1 MAVTTKKTFT
11 ATSNATTTTFGP
23 IGIEL
28 NTQDDLDVYV
38 LKTTPGIAANA
49 GKRILQYKSSSTSN
63 LDANH
68 PQVNDTT
75 GLYFPA
81 ITHSGGT
88 ETLENYTIS
97 ADNNNIIF
105 NTALPSGAIVSCER
119 RTKDGS
125 GDYTTFAGGSG
136 IRSTDLNTAFDEAR
150 FTAQEARNK
159 AFDLERQSFSEDGN
173 LRLLEDQ
180 GLVYEGST
188 SNLFETT
195 INVTDPTADRTITFP
210 DVSGNVVTTGDTGTV
225 TSTMITDG
233 TIVNADINASAAIA
247 KSKLDISNV
256 TTSAAGYMSAADK
269 TKLDGIETGATADQ
283 TNAEIKTAYEA
294 NSNTNAYTDAEKTK
308 LSGIATGAEVN
319 VQSDWNASSGDA
331 QILNKPSIPSNL
343 ADLAN
348 VHNATPTDGQV
359 LKWINSN
366 SRWEPAEDSSGSG
379 GAALTDGDKGDIT
392 VSGTGAVWTIDN
404 DTIGLDELSASGT
417 PSNSKFLR
425 GDNTWA
431 DAGSSLTIK
440 DEGTDKTTAATSI
453 DFVGSGVTATN
464 SGSAVT
470 VTISGGGGATSTDF
484 KYLELRNAANNGAA
498 SYPAS
503 DFTLV
508 TSGTTTAVTPAQANA
523 LLVSYG
529 GVIQQPNTGTG
540 TPTTG
545 FAISGSTIKFGSAI
559 AAAPDFII
567 YLQGAGVASIADNTV
582 TGAKIALG
590 SDAAGDIMYYN
601 GTDYVRLAKGTAGQ
615 MLQINSGATA
625 PEWAAPPSGTTNL
638 TNTANGTSLTV
649 ESSSGNNTSL
659 PAATTSAWGVMTDED
674 KTKLDGIATGATAT
688 PTTTRGDIIYRG
700 ASADTRL
707 AKGTAGQYLK
717 QGANDPEWADVV
729 GAVADG
735 CIFENDQTISN
746 NYTIAAGKGAHS
758 VGPITVNATVTV
770 NGNWVV
776 S

>member
-81 ITHSGGT
+81 ITNSGGT
-88 ETLENYTIS
+88 EALENYTIS

-105 NTALPSGAIVSCER
+105 NSALPSGAIVSCER

-125 GDYTTFAGGSG
+125 GDYTAFAGGSG

-188 SNLFETT
+188 SNLFETNIT
-195 INVTDPTADRTITFP
+195 VTDPTADRTITFP

-225 TSTMITDG
+225 ALSMMAANSVDSDQYVDG
-233 TIVNADINASAAIA
+233 SIDLVHLSANSVDSSKIVDGSIVNADINASAAIDG
-247 KSKLDISNV
+247 SKLAAS
-256 TTSAAGYMSAADK
+256 TSSASGSMSAADK
-269 TKLDGIETGATADQ
+269 AKLDGIETGATADQ

-308 LSGIATGAEVN
+308 LSGIAAGAEVN
-319 VQSDWNASSGDA
+319 VQSDWNSSSGDN
-331 QILNKPSIPSNL
+331 QILNKPTVPTNL

-348 VHNATPTDGQV
+348 VHTASPTDGQV

-366 SRWEPAEDSSGSG
+366 SRWEPAADATGAG

-404 DTIGLDELSASGT
+404 DTIGLNELSATGT
-417 PSNSKFLR
+417 ASNTKFLR

-453 DFVGSGVTATN
+453 DFVGAGVTATN
-464 SGSAVT
+464 SGAAVT
-470 VTISGGGGATSTDF
+470 VTVSGGGGATSTDF
-484 KYLELRNAANNGAA
+484 KYLELKAHNNASGAFSAGAA
-498 SYPAS
+498 DYE
-503 DFTLV
+503 LV
-508 TSGTTTAVTPAQANA
+508 TKGTTTAITPAQAAA
-523 LLVSYG
+523 LIISIG
-529 GVIQQPNTGTG
+529 GVIQEPNTGTSIG
-540 TPTTG
+540 SNTG
-545 FAISGSTIKFGSAI
+545 FCIDGSSIHFGANL
-559 AAAPDFII
+559 AAHPDFII
-567 YLQGAGVASIADNTV
+567 YLQGAGVASINDNSV
-582 TGAKIALG
+582 TTAKIA
-590 SDAAGDIMYYN
+590 DEN
-601 GTDYVRLAKGTAGQ
+601 VTLAKLEHGDGSSNGKFLRSNNGADPTWETISSTPEGTAILSTGETGTAKFLRVDGDNSCSWQ
-615 MLQINSGATA
+615 VPPDTNTTTFVGLTDTPANFTSAGGKFVAVNSGANALEYVTA
-625 PEWAAPPSGTTNL
+625 P
-638 TNTANGTSLTV
+638 V
-649 ESSSGNNTSL
+649 SS
-659 PAATTSAWGVMTDED
+659 
-674 KTKLDGIATGATAT
+674 
-688 PTTTRGDIIYRG
+688 
-700 ASADTRL
+700 
-707 AKGTAGQYLK
+707 
-717 QGANDPEWADVV
+717 
-729 GAVADG
+729 VADG

-746 NYTIAAGKGAHS
+746 DYTIASGKGAHS

>member
-88 ETLENYTIS
+88 EALENYTIS

-125 GDYTTFAGGSG
+125 GDYTAFAGGSG

-210 DVSGNVVTTGDTGTV
+210 NVSGNVVTTGDTGTV
-225 TSTMITDG
+225 TSTMLTDG
-233 TIVNADINASAAIA
+233 TIVDADVNASAAIA
-247 KSKLDISNV
+247 GTKISPNFGSQNIV
-256 TTSAAGYMSAADK
+256 TSGTIDGRDVSTDG
-269 TKLDGIETGATADQ
+269 TKLDTIESGATADQ
-283 TNAEIKTAYEA
+283 TAAEIKTLVGNASD
-294 NSNTNAYTDAEKTK
+294 SNVFTDAEKTK
-308 LSGIATGAEVN
+308 LGTVASGAEVN
-319 VQSDWNASSGDA
+319 VQSDWNSSSGDN
-331 QILNKPSIPSNL
+331 QILNKPTIPSNL

-348 VHNATPTDGQV
+348 VHTASPTDGQV

-366 SRWEPAEDSSGSG
+366 SRWEPAEDSSGAG

-392 VSGTGAVWTIDN
+392 VSGTGAVWTIDD

-464 SGSAVT
+464 SGAAVT
-470 VTISGGGGATSTDF
+470 VTVSGGGGNTSTDF
-484 KYLELRNAANNGAA
+484 QYLELKAHNNASGAFSAGAA
-498 SYPAS
+498 DYE
-503 DFTLV
+503 LV
-508 TSGTTTAVTPAQANA
+508 TKGTTTAITPAQAAA
-523 LLVSYG
+523 LIISIG
-529 GVIQQPNTGTG
+529 GVIQEPNTGTSIG
-540 TPTTG
+540 SNTG
-545 FAISGSTIKFGSAI
+545 FCVDGSSIHFGANL
-559 AAAPDFII
+559 AAHPDFII
-567 YLQGAGVASIADNTV
+567 YLQGAGVASINNNSV
-582 TGAKIALG
+582 TTAKIA
-590 SDAAGDIMYYN
+590 DEN
-601 GTDYVRLAKGTAGQ
+601 VTLAKLEHGDGSSNGKFLRSNNGADPTWETISSTPEGTAILSTGETGTAKFLRVDGDNSCSWQ
-615 MLQINSGATA
+615 VPPDTNTITFVGLTATPANFTSAGGKFVAVNSGANALEYVTA
-625 PEWAAPPSGTTNL
+625 P
-638 TNTANGTSLTV
+638 
-649 ESSSGNNTSL
+649 
-659 PAATTSAWGVMTDED
+659 
-674 KTKLDGIATGATAT
+674 
-688 PTTTRGDIIYRG
+688 
-700 ASADTRL
+700 
-707 AKGTAGQYLK
+707 AGS
-717 QGANDPEWADVV
+717 
-729 GAVADG
+729 VADG
-735 CIFENDQTISN
+735 CIYENDQTISN
-746 NYTIAAGKGAHS
+746 NHTIAAGKGAHS